1 MIPLSHIKILPVM
14 IVVAFLAFS
23 VRLVDVASSGL
34 PDFSGSA
41 YAKAKTEPKAEEH
54 AKEDKTHGDMEGSDT
69 EHKSEEKSDKDH
81 KKSTKD
87 DHKSG
92 KKKKAVSKWRDASDS
107 DMDYTKV
114 KMEFFDDLVTRRKN
128 LDDRERQLITR
139 EALITAAE
147 QELDRKYQEMN
158 QLRKQIENLLEDQSE
173 EEKRRIASLV
183 KIYEGMKPKSAAS
196 IFNTLDLDV
205 LTAVLSNMSERRLS
219 PILALM
225 SPERARTVTIILANQ
240 KKLPELPR

>member
-1 MIPLSHIKILPVM
+1 MISLSHIKILPVM

-23 VRLVDVASSGL
+23 VRLVDIASSGL

-41 YAKAKTEPKAEEH
+41 YAKAEKHKEKESPPAKEKDAHGDLEKQDIEHTPTKTTKGKAGKAEKPG
-54 AKEDKTHGDMEGSDT
+54 A
-69 EHKSEEKSDKDH
+69 
-81 KKSTKD
+81 
-87 DHKSG
+87 
-92 KKKKAVSKWRDASDS
+92 KWRDASDS
-107 DMDYTKV
+107 DMAYTKV
-114 KMEFFDDLVTRRKN
+114 KMEFFDDLSTRKKA
-128 LDDRERQLITR
+128 LDGREKAIITR

-147 QELDRKYQEMN
+147 QELDRKYKELS

-173 EEKRRIASLV
+173 EEKKRIVSLV

-205 LTAVLSNMSERRLS
+205 LISVLSNMSERKLS

>member
-1 MIPLSHIKILPVM
+1 M

-23 VRLVDVASSGL
+23 VRLVDVASSGI

-41 YAKAKTEPKAEEH
+41 YAKAKEK
-54 AKEDKTHGDMEGSDT
+54 KEDHPAKSEDTHGELEEAAADT
-69 EHKSEEKSDKDH
+69 EHKSEGKEK
-81 KKSTKD
+81 TKE
-87 DHKSG
+87 KPG
-92 KKKKAVSKWRDASDS
+92 SKWRDASDS
-107 DMDYTKV
+107 DMGYTKV
-114 KMEFFDDLVTRRKN
+114 KMEFFDDLLVRQKA
-128 LDDRERQLITR
+128 LDGREKALITR
-139 EALITAAE
+139 EALIRAAE
-147 QELDRKYQEMN
+147 QELDRKYKELN
-158 QLRKQIENLLEDQSE
+158 QLRKQIENLLENQSE
-173 EEKRRIASLV
+173 EEKKRIASLV

-205 LTAVLSNMSERRLS
+205 LVAVLSNMSERRLS